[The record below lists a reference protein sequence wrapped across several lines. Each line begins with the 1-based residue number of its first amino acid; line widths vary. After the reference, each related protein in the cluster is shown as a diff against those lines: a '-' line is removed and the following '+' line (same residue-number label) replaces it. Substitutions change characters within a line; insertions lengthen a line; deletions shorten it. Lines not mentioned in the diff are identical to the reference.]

1 MSAKSSCAA
10 SGSAAVVRF
19 AISARSASVIAS
31 PALLRSSRL
40 ASAAGSLRA
49 RHRMTKHPST
59 HILAV
64 LAIAAAGTAC
74 SNNARNNST
83 TGANTGAAD
92 QRSANAGTPMTV
104 TGCLQQ
110 VGRTYVVTRLNEP
123 SREGVGTT
131 GSGAAVEREQMRMA
145 ANAYR
150 IEGKEQGDWASM
162 VGKQVRVSG
171 AVKEGADLPRPDA
184 SASGDRASATS
195 GSSDDASREKIDKG
209 DLAKLDVTSI
219 SVVSDN
225 CGQAGDAAAT
235 TPRR

>member
-1 MSAKSSCAA
+1 
-10 SGSAAVVRF
+10 
-19 AISARSASVIAS
+19 
-31 PALLRSSRL
+31 
-40 ASAAGSLRA
+40 
-49 RHRMTKHPST
+49 MTKHPST
-59 HILAV
+59 HILAA

-74 SNNARNNST
+74 SNNARNNNSS
-83 TGANTGAAD
+83 TGANSAAAD
-92 QRSANAGTPMTV
+92 QRSANAGAPMTL

-131 GSGAAVEREQMRMA
+131 GNGAAVEREQVRMA

-150 IEGKEQGDWASM
+150 IEGKDQGDWAQM

-184 SASGDRASATS
+184 SASGDRANATS
-195 GSSDDASREKIDKG
+195 GSSGDASQRDKIDKG
-209 DLAKLDVTSI
+209 DLAKLDVSSI
-219 SVVSDN
+219 TVVSDN
-225 CGQAGDAAAT
+225 CGHNEAGAT

>member
-1 MSAKSSCAA
+1 
-10 SGSAAVVRF
+10 
-19 AISARSASVIAS
+19 
-31 PALLRSSRL
+31 
-40 ASAAGSLRA
+40 
-49 RHRMTKHPST
+49 MTKHLST
-59 HILAV
+59 HILAAV
-64 LAIAAAGTAC
+64 AIAATSTAC
-74 SNNARNNST
+74 SSNNARNNSS
-83 TGANTGAAD
+83 TGANTSAAD
-92 QRSANAGTPMTV
+92 QRSANAGSPMTL

-131 GSGAAVEREQMRMA
+131 GNGAAVEREQMRMA

-150 IEGKEQGDWASM
+150 IEAKEQGDWDRM

-171 AVKEGADLPRPDA
+171 AIKEGADLPAPDA
-184 SASGDRASATS
+184 SAPASGDRAGATS
-195 GSSDDASREKIDKG
+195 GSSDAQRDKIDKG

-225 CGQAGDAAAT
+225 CGQPGDAGAAS

>member
-1 MSAKSSCAA
+1 MIACA
-10 SGSAAVVRF
+10 
-19 AISARSASVIAS
+19 
-31 PALLRSSRL
+31 
-40 ASAAGSLRA
+40 
-49 RHRMTKHPST
+49 HRMTKHPST
-59 HILAV
+59 HILAA

-74 SNNARNNST
+74 SNNARNNSS
-83 TGANTGAAD
+83 TGANTAAST
-92 QRSANAGTPMTV
+92 QRSANAGAPMTL

-131 GSGAAVEREQMRMA
+131 GNGAAVEREQMKMA

-150 IEGKEQGDWASM
+150 IEAKEEGDWPQM

-171 AVKEGADLPRPDA
+171 AVKEGADLPRSDA
-184 SASGDRASATS
+184 SASSDRTSGTS
-195 GSSDDASREKIDKG
+195 GSNDASQREKIDKG
-209 DLAKLDVTSI
+209 DLAKLDVTSMT
-219 SVVSDN
+219 VVSEN

>member
-1 MSAKSSCAA
+1 MAIDAAIAGSSTRYE
-10 SGSAAVVRF
+10 SAAAVRLPM
-19 AISARSASVIAS
+19 SARSASVTSAR
-31 PALLRSSRL
+31 ARRGRDQLERE
-40 ASAAGSLRA
+40 SAAGSLRA
-49 RHRMTKHPST
+49 RHRMMKYPST
-59 HILAV
+59 HILAA

-74 SNNARNNST
+74 SNNARNTSSN
-83 TGANTGAAD
+83 GANGTAAD

-162 VGKQVRVSG
+162 VGKQV
-171 AVKEGADLPRPDA
+171 
-184 SASGDRASATS
+184 
-195 GSSDDASREKIDKG
+195 
-209 DLAKLDVTSI
+209 
-219 SVVSDN
+219 
-225 CGQAGDAAAT
+225 
-235 TPRR
+235 